1 MTARDNNTTATSR
14 LSQELYPTATR
25 RAPAPRNAEKQNL
38 QWQYVR
44 NFSGLSAKRTKLF
57 RALPERPEQSWLRS
71 IAKIIKKPIYGFSMV
86 LTIVWFFHTRNLV
99 KFSCVCGIKDPF
111 WSKDVR
117 CLTRKESRHRLTDV
131 RNCRQCSILN
141 EITMRIKTL
150 MGNLIRKMHGFT
162 LFILHMCTYIKSMPR
177 SCT

>member
-1 MTARDNNTTATSR
+1 MFATSR
-14 LSQELYPTATR
+14 VL
-25 RAPAPRNAEKQNL
+25 K
-38 QWQYVR
+38 V
-44 NFSGLSAKRTKLF
+44 SAKRTKLF
-57 RALPERPEQSWLRS
+57 RALPEKPEKLWLRS
-71 IAKIIKKPIYGFSMV
+71 IAKIVKKPIYGFSMV
-86 LTIVWFFHTRNLV
+86 LIIKTAIIVWFLHTRHLV

-111 WSKDVR
+111 WAKDVR
-117 CLTRKESRHRLTDV
+117 CLTGKESRHRLTDV

-150 MGNLIRKMHGFT
+150 MGDLIRKMHDFT

>member
-1 MTARDNNTTATSR
+1 MFATSR
-14 LSQELYPTATR
+14 VFPQSE
-25 RAPAPRNAEKQNL
+25 QN
-38 QWQYVR
+38 Y
-44 NFSGLSAKRTKLF
+44 SELF
-57 RALPERPEQSWLRS
+57 RKDPRSHVCVQLPKL
-71 IAKIIKKPIYGFSMV
+71 IKKPIYGFSMV
-86 LTIVWFFHTRNLV
+86 LIIKTAIIVWFLHTRHLV

-117 CLTRKESRHRLTDV
+117 CLTGKESRHRLTDV

-150 MGNLIRKMHGFT
+150 MGNLIRKMHDFT